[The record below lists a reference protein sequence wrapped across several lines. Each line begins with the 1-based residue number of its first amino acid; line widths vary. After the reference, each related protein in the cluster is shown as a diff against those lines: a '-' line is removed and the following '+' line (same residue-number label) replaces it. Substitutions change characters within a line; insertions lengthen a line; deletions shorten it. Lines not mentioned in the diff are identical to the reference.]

1 MNNDKFWDEVDKAH
15 PELRREAQEFA
26 KTSKLPEN
34 VHSRD
39 EIWDYVSYNYAD
51 LRQAKNLAIG
61 IQGGI
66 YRVIVTD
73 QFQVN
78 HTLKIDPKEIDRHLA
93 IKARADRLKDRR
105 RTTNKE
111 PDKKGSR
118 AKGREP
124 ERE

>member
-78 HTLKIDPKEIDRHLA
+78 HTLKIDPKEIDR
-93 IKARADRLKDRR
+93 KSTRL
-105 RTTNKE
+105 N
-111 PDKKGSR
+111 SSHI
-118 AKGREP
+118 
-124 ERE
+124 